1 MVLCPAAQSNGLGI
15 ATPAVDPHTVTRAKL
30 TNAELA
36 TAILQSGRRLVLYC
50 LLETWLLDPD
60 PRAWARWCR
69 DPGRFHVAIWEV
81 FCRPNTLQINPAR
94 LKQV

>member
-1 MVLCPAAQSNGLGI
+1 MAQGPRCGAHCPGSVVLCPAAQSNGLGI

-69 DPGRFHVAIWEV
+69 DPGPV
-81 FCRPNTLQINPAR
+81 FM
-94 LKQV
+94 